1 MMVKLNMMLKKYQ
14 IVMNN
19 FIIIIIVDKIE
30 EKNKNQIQNENGK
43 VKIDFNQFMN
53 IMTSN
58 IIYTRQKFG
67 NNTTLYESE
76 ISNVSCLIC
85 PMSYSNNN

>member
-1 MMVKLNMMLKKYQ
+1 MLKKYQ
-14 IVMNN
+14 IVIIS
-19 FIIIIIVDKIE
+19 FIIIILVDKIE

-85 PMSYSNNN
+85 PMSYSNNK

>member
-1 MMVKLNMMLKKYQ
+1 MVKLNMMLKKYQ

-19 FIIIIIVDKIE
+19 FIIIILVDKIE

-85 PMSYSNNN
+85 PMSYSNNK

>member
-1 MMVKLNMMLKKYQ
+1 MLKKFQ

-30 EKNKNQIQNENGK
+30 EKNKNQFQKENGK

-67 NNTTLYESE
+67 NNATLYESE

-85 PMSYSNNN
+85 PISYNN

>member
-14 IVMNN
+14 IVINN

-85 PMSYSNNN
+85 PMSYSNNK

>member
-1 MMVKLNMMLKKYQ
+1 MVKLNMMLKKYQ
-14 IVMNN
+14 IVINN

-85 PMSYSNNN
+85 PMS

>member
-1 MMVKLNMMLKKYQ
+1 MVKLNMMLKKYQ
-14 IVMNN
+14 IVINN

-85 PMSYSNNN
+85 PMSYSNNK

>member
-1 MMVKLNMMLKKYQ
+1 MVKLNMMLKKYQ
-14 IVMNN
+14 IVIIS
-19 FIIIIIVDKIE
+19 FIIIILVDKIE

-85 PMSYSNNN
+85 PMSYSNNK

>member
-1 MMVKLNMMLKKYQ
+1 MVKLNMMLKKFQ

-85 PMSYSNNN
+85 PMSYSNNK